1 MTALDLRNPG
11 LREIFRLSMRRTY
24 AYRAFGFLGV
34 LQVLLQLLLM
44 RAIWQA
50 VYGGRESV
58 DGVSIETTV
67 TYLTVVGLLTH
78 IIYPGIAREIHRRID
93 QGMVAVDMVRPVG
106 FVRQMLALELGDA
119 AGRWML
125 MIVVIPALLVI
136 GSLKPPPPLV
146 LVAFMFSLFLA
157 FTVSVLIW
165 LLVGLSGFWLIDIS
179 GTSSLVGIIG
189 SFLAGSTIPVWFMP
203 EPLRIVIELLPFQ
216 AIFFLPASIYVEQA
230 QALEMWRALG
240 IQAFWV
246 VALWLVAAW
255 TWRRAQNR
263 LVVQGG

>member
-11 LREIFRLSMRRTY
+11 LRDIFRMGVRRVY
-24 AYRAFGFLGV
+24 AYRIFTYLGV
-34 LQVLLQLLLM
+34 VVILLQLLLM

-50 VYGGRESV
+50 VYGDQQSV
-58 DGVSIETTV
+58 DGVPIETMVTFLTV
-67 TYLTVVGLLTH
+67 TALLGFMLRPT
-78 IIYPGIAREIHRRID
+78 ISEEIHRRID
-93 QGMVAVDMVRPVG
+93 QGQVAVDMVRPVG
-106 FVRQMLALELGDA
+106 FVRQMIALSVGEA
-119 AGRWML
+119 AGRWL
-125 MIVVIPALLVI
+125 GLVLVVPGLLVI
-136 GSLKPPPPLV
+136 GSLAPPSPGALLV
-146 LVAFMFSLFLA
+146 FLLSLIMA
-157 FTVSVLIW
+157 YVVSMLIW
-165 LLVGLSGFWLIDIS
+165 LLVGLSGFWLIDAS
-179 GTSSLVGIIG
+179 GMKSIVGVVG
-189 SFLAGSTIPVWFMP
+189 SFLGGSTIPLWFMP
-203 EPLRIVIELLPFQ
+203 EPLRIVVELLPFQ

>member
-1 MTALDLRNPG
+1 VTALDLRNPG
-11 LREIFRLSMRRTY
+11 LREIFRLSVRRTY
-24 AYRAFGFLGV
+24 AYRVFTGLGV
-34 LQVLLQLLLM
+34 FQVLLQLLLM

-50 VYGGRESV
+50 VYGDQASV

-93 QGMVAVDMVRPVG
+93 QGQVVVDMVRPVG

-125 MIVVIPALLVI
+125 LIVVIPALLVI
-136 GSLKPPPPLV
+136 GSLTPPSPLV
-146 LVAFMFSLFLA
+146 FVVFLFSLLLA

-189 SFLAGSTIPVWFMP
+189 SFLAGSTIPLWFMP
-203 EPLRIVIELLPFQ
+203 EPLRIVVELLPFQ

-230 QALEMWRALG
+230 QGSEMWRALG

-246 VALWLVAAW
+246 TALWLFSTW

>member
-1 MTALDLRNPG
+1 
-11 LREIFRLSMRRTY
+11 
-24 AYRAFGFLGV
+24 
-34 LQVLLQLLLM
+34 
-44 RAIWQA
+44 
-50 VYGGRESV
+50 
-58 DGVSIETTV
+58 
-67 TYLTVVGLLTH
+67 
-78 IIYPGIAREIHRRID
+78 
-93 QGMVAVDMVRPVG
+93 MVRPVG

-125 MIVVIPALLVI
+125 LIVVIPALLVI
-136 GSLKPPPPLV
+136 GSLTPPSPLV
-146 LVAFMFSLFLA
+146 FVVFLFSLLLA

-189 SFLAGSTIPVWFMP
+189 SFLAGSTIPLWFMP
-203 EPLRIVIELLPFQ
+203 EPLRIVVELLPFQ

-230 QALEMWRALG
+230 QGSEMWRALG

-246 VALWLVAAW
+246 TALWLFSAW